1 MATFEVDNPAN
12 PTGMMIMMLQVGSLD
27 CFSLPLQEVDEGV
40 DVCGKSRDYS
50 LDQTTIFANKE
61 FLADRVRSRRT
72 VNINLVV
79 NATESQPSIAIVLQR
94 HCLVHAANTMPN
106 KQENDQ
112 LVNLTAVIFKAV

>member
-61 FLADRVRSRRT
+61 FLAE
-72 VNINLVV
+72 L
-79 NATESQPSIAIVLQR
+79 E
-94 HCLVHAANTMPN
+94 AAAA
-106 KQENDQ
+106 
-112 LVNLTAVIFKAV
+112 L